1 MTDQDV
7 VDAELT
13 RVRRIFV
20 VALAGALVAAAVAFT
35 IELANHDNVSE
46 PVTSLLPVTFREPGF
61 VERPVRRIGTVER
74 PATSRRGTLQLPGG
88 AAAIYVV
95 ADWDTGQV
103 RVTLGAVSTARL
115 CKGSPVGVVVLSSVR
130 RPAPLDVTVSA
141 AQNSRWAVGI
151 YR

>member
-1 MTDQDV
+1 VIDQEA
-7 VDAELT
+7 VDAEVT

-35 IELANHDNVSE
+35 IELTNHDNATE
-46 PVTSLLPVTFREPGF
+46 PVTTLLPVTFREPGF
-61 VERPVRRIGTVER
+61 VERPVRRIATLER

-88 AAAIYVV
+88 AAPIYVV
-95 ADWDTGQV
+95 ARCDRGQV

-115 CKGSPVGVVVLSSVR
+115 CRGTAVGVVVLSSVR
-130 RPAPLDVTVSA
+130 RPAPLNATVSG
-141 AQNSRWAVGI
+141 AQRGRWAVGI